1 MERRRFVLAVC
12 ASAAAGLLA
21 GCAGSWLRP
30 LKPEV
35 ALADVRFDGGNLLE
49 QRFVLTLR
57 VTNPNRF
64 EIPVQGLSFTL
75 DVADQPF
82 AHGVGN
88 RPVTIPALGDGL
100 VEVNA
105 TTGLASF
112 LSQFRHLGK
121 TPGAIPYRLKG
132 RLVTGG
138 HFGDLDFDQRGE
150 MDAAKLLK
158 GGGRSGRPPAEQF

>member
-1 MERRRFVLAVC
+1 MDRRRFVH
-12 ASAAAGLLA
+12 AAGAGVVLGWLA
-21 GCAGSWLRP
+21 GCTGTWLRP

-35 ALADVRFDGGNLLE
+35 ALADVRFEGGNLLE

-64 EIPVQGLSFTL
+64 EIPMQGLTFTL

-82 AHGVGN
+82 AHGMGN
-88 RPVTIPALGDGL
+88 RPVTIPALGEAL
-100 VEVNA
+100 VEVKA
-105 TTGLASF
+105 TTGLVSF
-112 LSQFRHLGK
+112 LSQFGKLGK

-138 HFGDLDFDQRGE
+138 RFGDLDFDRRGE
-150 MDAAKLLK
+150 MDPAKLLK
-158 GGGRSGRPPAEQF
+158 GGRAATPPAEQF